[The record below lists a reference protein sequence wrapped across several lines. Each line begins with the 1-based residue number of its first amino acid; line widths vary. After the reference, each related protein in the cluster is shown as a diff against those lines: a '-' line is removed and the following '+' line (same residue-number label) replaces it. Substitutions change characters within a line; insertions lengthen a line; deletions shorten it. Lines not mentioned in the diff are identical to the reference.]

1 MNPVTIQLFYT
12 LEEALLFSLVTIGV
26 FVSFRLLKFP
36 DLTSEGGFGFAA
48 IMGGAVTVSTSS
60 PVLGV
65 CAGAVGGALW
75 GLITALLANI
85 TKLPTILASILSM
98 TMAVSAGLLI
108 TAQPNITV
116 PDIWLVRQLF
126 PFIESPV
133 IIGVVGGFVFLL
145 IIISALY
152 LFCQTGMGFIL
163 RTRGENPRL
172 CQELGYSLTIWD
184 IIGLCMANAIVGTAA
199 ALFAQRSGYASIDM
213 GRGIAIAALAAI
225 MLGESIF
232 LHQTIIQAL
241 AGCFLGTLILR
252 LVRMLALN
260 FGMPE
265 GSLDFVTSLM
275 VVVFYYVAK
284 GKSDRGEGVLEN
296 IRM

>member
-48 IMGGAVTVSTSS
+48 IMGGMVTVSTGS

-65 CAGAVGGALW
+65 CAGAAGGALW
-75 GLITALLANI
+75 GLVTALLANI
-85 TKLPTILASILSM
+85 AKLPTILASILSM
-98 TMAVSAGLLI
+98 TMAISCGLLVA
-108 TAQPNITV
+108 AQPNITL
-116 PDIWLVRQLF
+116 PDVWLVRQLF

-133 IIGVVGGFVFLL
+133 ILGVVGGFVFLF
-145 IIISALY
+145 IIIAALH

-172 CQELGYSLTIWD
+172 CQELGYSLTTWD
-184 IIGLCMANAIVGTAA
+184 VIGLCLANATVGIAA
-199 ALFAQRSGYASIDM
+199 ALFAQRSGYASINM

-232 LHQTIIQAL
+232 VHQTIKHAL
-241 AGCFLGTLILR
+241 IGCFLGTLILR
-252 LVRMLALN
+252 MVRMLALN
-260 FGMPE
+260 LGMPE
-265 GSLDFVTSLM
+265 GSLDLVTSLM
-275 VVVFYYVAK
+275 VVVFYYLAK
-284 GKSDRGEGVLEN
+284 GRSDKGAGVLEN